1 MLIYSTFLSLVSFLS
16 INIFNHFYAKST
28 KLGNMETIIYEI
40 SQTDSKLNGF
50 SENNIISYLLQLRE
64 TGVETMQWIFLYHSL
79 LNTWIWGLVQQG
91 WLNRKVGEFTGWEF
105 ISGKGFSEIR
115 SIPHLTHKSKFEM
128 YWRSRFKHD
137 YKHYP
142 RKKCKRTP

>member
-40 SQTDSKLNGF
+40 SQTDSKLNGL

-64 TGVETMQWIFLYHSL
+64 TGVETMQ
-79 LNTWIWGLVQQG
+79 
-91 WLNRKVGEFTGWEF
+91 
-105 ISGKGFSEIR
+105 
-115 SIPHLTHKSKFEM
+115 
-128 YWRSRFKHD
+128 
-137 YKHYP
+137 
-142 RKKCKRTP
+142 